1 MIIAAAIFACLVGII
16 YILWN
21 QRAMQTRIDHLENLS
36 FNQSSNGSSNMPSLD
51 EVIEHYE
58 KQLNQGDDEPVDE
71 EPADEEVAEE
81 EHADEEPVDEPV
93 ASDDAQEEQPNG
105 ESDDAQDKPAIQTL
119 ISADSPEEDIKIHR
133 YSSIRARV
141 FKEKCK
147 ELGFSYRGSKAEM
160 IRRLLKHPNYNTE
173 EKIIAALSPKQND
186 TAPPV
191 EPESDDTT
199 QPIEMEV
206 QIDGTATTENKVP
219 ETEIIMEG

>member
-16 YILWN
+16 YVLWN
-21 QRAMQTRIDHLENLS
+21 QRSMQTRINHLENLS
-36 FNQSSNGSSNMPSLD
+36 FNQSSNSSSNMPSLD

-58 KQLNQGDDEPVDE
+58 KQLTQEDDVPVEEEPTEEQPDDEPVADTE
-71 EPADEEVAEE
+71 ESGDVE
-81 EHADEEPVDEPV
+81 
-93 ASDDAQEEQPNG
+93 EEQPT
-105 ESDDAQDKPAIQTL
+105 EEQEAPAIQTL
-119 ISADSPEEDIKIHR
+119 ISSDEPEEDIKIHR

-160 IRRLLKHPNYNTE
+160 IRRLLKHPNYNSE
-173 EKIIAALSPKQND
+173 EKILAALEPKQND

-191 EPESDDTT
+191 EPETNESAK
-199 QPIEMEV
+199 PSEMEV
-206 QIDGTATTENKVP
+206 QIDGTTATENKVS

>member
-36 FNQSSNGSSNMPSLD
+36 FNQSSNGSSSMPSLD

-58 KQLNQGDDEPVDE
+58 KQLNQGDDEP
-71 EPADEEVAEE
+71 ADEEASE
-81 EHADEEPVDEPV
+81 EEPVDEPTDDAV
-93 ASDDAQEEQPNG
+93 SDDAEEEQPTEEPSG
-105 ESDDAQDKPAIQTL
+105 ESDDAQEKPAIQTL
-119 ISADSPEEDIKIHR
+119 ISADEEDIKIHR

-191 EPESDDTT
+191 EPENEDTT
-199 QPIEMEV
+199 ESMEMEV
-206 QIDGTATTENKVP
+206 QIDGAATTENKVP